1 MRASSDFILFYLK
14 TQNPTHPFPLTG
26 CSCIL
31 FLLLFSPLPRF
42 GLEMIYPRTH
52 VGFFFF
58 FFSYFLYNFCVCV
71 CRCKTS
77 ATARK
82 KERKKEKNI
91 SFFLFQL
98 KIITI
103 ISIMSYVRNVTWYI
117 SVVEIPQSPMT
128 FFSHTHVCVCSRYLI
143 YSIETKTKKKQNKIV
158 NFFIYKEYKKKR
170 REKKS
175 WNLSPPEAT
184 HEKMT
189 TRGRAG
195 IN

>member
-58 FFSYFLYNFCVCV
+58 FFLISFTTFVCV
-71 CRCKTS
+71 CAGVKRPPPQ
-77 ATARK
+77 
-82 KERKKEKNI
+82 ERKKEKDI
-91 SFFLFQL
+91 SFFFFQL

-143 YSIETKTKKKQNKIV
+143 YSIETKTKKNKT
-158 NFFIYKEYKKKR
+158 K
-170 REKKS
+170 
-175 WNLSPPEAT
+175 L
-184 HEKMT
+184 
-189 TRGRAG
+189 
-195 IN
+195 